1 MIGSVFICY
10 VDGTDDAF
18 RPPMVSTH
26 VVFAGRRKTVMP
38 IRNCGLLFRLG
49 IQILWKGP
57 MVFWP
62 IALFLSIVWFKFQGW
77 IKIIFFVIRRFVE
90 FSSSR
95 RGCRVPCDRRSLPH
109 VGGWAGTG
117 FRGAQ
122 YEVENLS
129 AGGDGYVFVFA
140 HHPLHKHH
148 GVGR

>member
-77 IKIIFFVIRRFVE
+77 IKIIIFLLFVVLLNFRLLGVGVGYLATAAVF
-90 FSSSR
+90 
-95 RGCRVPCDRRSLPH
+95 PMW
-109 VGGWAGTG
+109 VGGQARAFEAPNT
-117 FRGAQ
+117 R
-122 YEVENLS
+122 S
-129 AGGDGYVFVFA
+129 
-140 HHPLHKHH
+140 KT
-148 GVGR
+148 